1 MKPKNKGRRKSNS
14 ELQQFTRKGKPHRG
28 KKKNQTQR
36 ELPWADLDAGDK
48 FLTISRG
55 RALIYSDQ

>member
-1 MKPKNKGRRKSNS
+1 MNYNNS
-14 ELQQFTRKGKPHRG
+14 PGKENHTG
-28 KKKNQTQR
+28 EKKNQTQR

>member
-1 MKPKNKGRRKSNS
+1 VPYLWKWPKNKGRRKSNS

-36 ELPWADLDAGDK
+36 ELQWADLDAG
-48 FLTISRG
+48 ISF
-55 RALIYSDQ
+55 